1 MKKFTEVCNK
11 NHFEPDSLTSN
22 FLWDNIGSDTGSDT
36 FFRNQDWGLHMNY
49 GYHGKLLHVDLT
61 SQRFSEEVLGEAFY
75 RKYTGGSI
83 MAAVKLLEET
93 KPGLDPYA
101 EESPLMF
108 FTGIVSGFDAPGLA
122 RFSICGKSP
131 VTGGIGEARCEGPF
145 SAALKKT
152 GYDGIIIKGI
162 CKKPSILIIEDGTAR
177 LEETEELWGQ
187 TVSACHRALRE
198 KYPDI
203 STAVIGPAGERGVRF
218 ANVICD
224 ESHQASRAGM
234 GAVMGSKKLKAVV
247 LRGGELPQVFG
258 PEKLSEISGWFKE
271 KMNRN
276 VLSMWQYNEPGFGA
290 WIHTHGIDA
299 ALCVNNYQTSQC
311 DYVDEYT
318 PEKFAPF
325 YRGDAGCPSCPNNC
339 IKRYAGDGDDEE
351 LGGLHQEALGALGP
365 NLGNGDLG
373 KIIKGN
379 VLCNDYG
386 MDPDSLGFT
395 ISFAQEC
402 VQNHILEDDGLNLS
416 FSSQVDLE
424 KIIKKIA
431 AREGIGNLLAEG
443 SWRAAQKLGK
453 DAQKYAMTVKKNELT
468 PIEGRSQTNLALGFA
483 TAAVGPRYE
492 ICEHDWDFDTHVG
505 WSHTLDYSRT
515 VGILERVPMQY
526 LGKDKVKNYKA
537 LNTLWAAAEAL
548 GICIFSAAP
557 TRVYS
562 LEKMSE
568 LYHWV
573 TGFETSSYE
582 VMRLGEMKIQLFRVY
597 NCREGFGPED
607 DMLPERFFEQEIDA
621 GALKGNKLDKET
633 FGEVIRFYYSMMG
646 WDENGR
652 PTEAALSNLG
662 LGAFC
667 DLM

>member
-1 MKKFTEVCNK
+1 
-11 NHFEPDSLTSN
+11 
-22 FLWDNIGSDTGSDT
+22 
-36 FFRNQDWGLHMNY
+36 MNC

-61 SQRFSEEVLGEAFY
+61 SRRFSEEVPGEAFY
-75 RKYTGGSI
+75 RKYTGGSV
-83 MAAVKLLEET
+83 MAAVKLMEET
-93 KPGLDPYA
+93 KPGLDAYA
-101 EESPLMF
+101 KESPLMF

-122 RFSICGKSP
+122 RFCICGKSP

-145 SAALKKT
+145 AAALKKT

-162 CKKPSILIIEDGTAR
+162 CKKPSVLVIEDGKAR
-177 LEETEELWGQ
+177 LEEAEELWGQ
-187 TVSACHRALRE
+187 TVGCCDRALRE
-198 KYPDI
+198 KYRDI
-203 STAVIGPAGERGVRF
+203 STAVIGPAGEKGIRF

-224 ESHQASRAGM
+224 RNHQASRAGM

-247 LRGGELPQVFG
+247 LLKGSLPKVYEPG
-258 PEKLSEISGWFKE
+258 KLAEISGWYEE
-271 KMNRN
+271 KMKQN

-311 DYVDEYT
+311 SYVDEYT

-325 YRGDAGCPSCPNNC
+325 YRGEAGCPSCPNNC

-351 LGGLHQEALGALGP
+351 LGGLHQEALGAFGP

-373 KIIKGN
+373 KIIRAN
-379 VLCNDYG
+379 VMCNDYG

-402 VQNHILEDDGLNLS
+402 VQNHILDGGGLDFS
-416 FSSQVDLE
+416 FSSHVDLE
-424 KIIKKIA
+424 KIIKSIA
-431 AREGIGNLLAEG
+431 DREGIGDLLAEG
-443 SWRAAQKLGK
+443 AYHAARKIGK
-453 DAQKYAMTVKKNELT
+453 GAQKYAMTVKKNEMT

-492 ICEHDWDFDTHVG
+492 ICEHDWDFDVNVG

-515 VGILERVPMQY
+515 VGIQERVPMQH

-568 LYHWV
+568 LYHAV

-582 VMRLGEMKIQLFRVY
+582 VMRLGEMKTQLFRVY
-597 NCREGFGPED
+597 NYREGFGPED
-607 DMLPERFFEQEIDA
+607 DTLPERFFEQEIDA
-621 GALKGNKLDKET
+621 GALKGNKLDKKT
-633 FGEVIRFYYSMMG
+633 FQEVIRFYYSMMG
-646 WDENGR
+646 WDENGK
-652 PTEAALSNLG
+652 PTEAALSDLG
-662 LGAFC
+662 LGEFYQ
-667 DLM
+667 MMQ